1 MLTAEVEETA
11 RHSTGEALKE
21 IDMQQT
27 DTAQVGVT
35 PRRAALIALGWI
47 LVLAGIVALPL
58 PVVPGA
64 VLLLAGV
71 AVLRSQSRWLARAL
85 DKWRVRFPLRKRFLG
100 WVRIGRSRFRCNPDN
115 SASRFR

>member
-1 MLTAEVEETA
+1 M
-11 RHSTGEALKE
+11 GEALRE
-21 IDMQQT
+21 VDMQET
-27 DTAQVGVT
+27 DTAQAGMT

-64 VLLLAGV
+64 LLLLAGV

-85 DKWRVRFPLRKRFLG
+85 DKWRVRFPLRNHFLG

-115 SASRFR
+115 SASRFRA